1 MLDCA
6 DDDMP
11 RGSWLFVVSVRHSI
25 YTFDSRFFD
34 NCRQKSCSTMAARAK
49 CAAGHLLFW
58 GHCRTCDVTHR
69 VLAIQGFFLASLA
82 AMRVSFAFSPNSVS
96 KLPTSS
102 SGGPPSMISLIL
114 LSHPNDAKQSSARTR
129 DSMTYTSSHLTWA
142 SIRLGI
148 AQWAQSPGSAVVP

>member
-6 DDDMP
+6 DDDTL
-11 RGSWLFVVSVRHSI
+11 RGSWLFVVIVRHSI
-25 YTFDSRFFD
+25 YTFDSR
-34 NCRQKSCSTMAARAK
+34 
-49 CAAGHLLFW
+49 LFTIVV
-58 GHCRTCDVTHR
+58 R
-69 VLAIQGFFLASLA
+69 SLA
-82 AMRVSFAFSPNSVS
+82 AHWRRGRNAPLGTYFFGVIVEHVMSRIRGWPSKICSCFSCCNARQLCHFTKQFFEVANEFFR
-96 KLPTSS
+96 
-102 SGGPPSMISLIL
+102 GPPSMIYFIL